1 MQRLLSFD
9 ASTSNRGEGD
19 AFDAKSGPKIRIRD
33 PRLNTSEAK
42 PKTTTNTS
50 KRSAWHRYAITVSV
64 VAHILLGLTLLFIYL
79 PDPERNQ
86 LAGNAP
92 TASGSKSQVSGTQE
106 PKPLPSTPRPADLK
120 SVPAEQIKDSIETQ
134 IDQANRLN
142 DEEKLSELEKNLQR
156 LESIASTESVQQ
168 VTTTVAE
175 TIGLDTET
183 YAADKQAAEGAF
195 DFDTAQLDDV
205 IREPGKDGQWEY
217 QSILVDSA
225 GRKTTVPMGT
235 GEGETLYSTFE
246 QMKKY
251 PFAQAIY
258 RSVVMPL
265 LQSLIASEKDKRASE
280 PANQD
285 EIEPT
290 LNPGFGTGGGF
301 GGGNM

>member
-1 MQRLLSFD
+1 M
-9 ASTSNRGEGD
+9 
-19 AFDAKSGPKIRIRD
+19 
-33 PRLNTSEAK
+33 NTSEAK
-42 PKTTTNTS
+42 PKTKTSTS
-50 KRSAWHRYAITVSV
+50 KRIAWHRHAITVSV
-64 VAHILLGLTLLFIYL
+64 VAHLLLGLTLLFIYL
-79 PDPERNQ
+79 PDPDGNQ
-86 LAGNAP
+86 LASHLP
-92 TASGSKSQVSGTQE
+92 ASDSKSEVSGTQE

-120 SVPAEQIKDSIETQ
+120 DVPAEQIQDSIKTQ
-134 IDQANRLN
+134 IDQTNRLN

-156 LESIASTESVQQ
+156 LESIANTESVQQ

-183 YAADKQAAEGAF
+183 YAAGKQAAEGAF

-217 QSILVDSA
+217 HSILVDSA

-235 GEGETLYSTFE
+235 GEGETLYRTFE

-265 LQSLIASEKDKRASE
+265 LQSLIASEKDKRAIE
-280 PANQD
+280 PANKD

-290 LNPGFGTGGGF
+290 LDPGFGTGGGF